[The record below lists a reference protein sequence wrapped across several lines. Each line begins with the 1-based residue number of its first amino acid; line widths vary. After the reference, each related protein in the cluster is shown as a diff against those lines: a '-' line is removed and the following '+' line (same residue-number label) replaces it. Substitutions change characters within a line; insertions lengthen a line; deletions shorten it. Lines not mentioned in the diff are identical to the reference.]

1 MLSIVSG
8 ARFESR
14 KNRRQSRRRNFNV
27 TAWIRLD
34 SGFAT
39 RQCSVLDLSET
50 GVRLLVRD
58 AAKIPGKL
66 MLLFSK
72 DAPGKPARTVWLTGN
87 QIGAEFL

>member
-8 ARFESR
+8 ARFENR
-14 KNRRQSRRRNFNV
+14 KNRRQSPRRNFNV
-27 TAWIRLD
+27 MAWIRLD
-34 SGFAT
+34 GGFAA

-50 GVRLLVRD
+50 GVRLFVRD
-58 AAKIPGKL
+58 AKIPGKL

-72 DAPGKPARTVWLTGN
+72 DAPGKPARTVWLSGN